1 MYNFVFQILTENS
14 NVLNDEKNWGDLV
27 LAKSW
32 DTALIRVNVAATYDT
47 DPLVDSLLSLYPHA
61 IGEESISIVPVEDVD
76 WITKVR
82 TVGY

>member
-1 MYNFVFQILTENS
+1 M
-14 NVLNDEKNWGDLV
+14 

-76 WITKVR
+76 WITKVGGR
-82 TVGY
+82 VGLRELRVG